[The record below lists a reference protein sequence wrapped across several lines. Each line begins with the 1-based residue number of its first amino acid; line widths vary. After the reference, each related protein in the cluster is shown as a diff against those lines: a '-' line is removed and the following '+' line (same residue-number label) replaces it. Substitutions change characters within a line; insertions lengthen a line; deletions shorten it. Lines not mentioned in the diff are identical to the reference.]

1 MIRGGPQVRPHGASA
16 RADLRFPD
24 GELSGFTAAGV
35 SGFQNLHP
43 AAVVRE
49 LLQNALD
56 AAREA
61 GRSTARVR
69 FEVENHALDD
79 IPGIAAYRDAFRNA
93 VRSQRRRHGGALPS
107 QAGVVAR
114 AIEKC
119 LDTPRCLSLFV
130 IDDGVG
136 LNDSRLT
143 ALLADGLSDK
153 RETGAGAFGNG
164 HLTVVPASDLRY
176 VLYGGRT
183 ADGAEVGSGHAIL
196 ATHQDADGSRRGKDG
211 YLVAD
216 FDDNL
221 FSPYVF
227 ARDRAVS
234 AYLRRKLRWIAEHRN
249 GGAGTVVA
257 VPGFNRFRDAT
268 APLWDQVAKAAACNF
283 FPAIR
288 VGELVVEVVDGVE
301 RRTLNADNLDATL
314 RQFRSELRNKFLSGS
329 RAWSAFETIA
339 HGEELI
345 VDTPAGPVPGMVR
358 ETPDTGISRIDL
370 CRNGM
375 WITDEIPKL
384 NRARFAERRPFH
396 CVLLIDARDGGEVH
410 GLIRKAEGPLHNHLE
425 ARKWLEEGE
434 RRLLDRALDAVA
446 AAIRERIG
454 AIGDNSFRVSDVLSI
469 DTHDIEAGGRRAARA
484 RTFERLRPRAAP
496 AGPGSEGETDDTQW
510 PHPGNGTKE
519 WRLRRTR
526 PAGRPVPFRAL
537 AVPTAPRS
545 CQVNL
550 RLDETCPDAEVRFV
564 LDESVDESCDQP
576 GVAAWVHLKA
586 IRIDGAPAPRSGLTG
601 GPGDATLGVTLGS
614 FERGARRRLEF
625 DFALPEGVSVKDD
638 ATVVLKAQ
646 IFRRGGKPAD
656 EHELRSD
663 G

>member
-1 MIRGGPQVRPHGASA
+1 MSPA
-16 RADLRFPD
+16 ADLRFPS
-24 GELSGFTAAGV
+24 GELSGFTTAGV

-69 FEVENHALDD
+69 FEVEDHALDD

-93 VRSQRRRHGGALPS
+93 VSSQEKLLGGALPS
-107 QAGVVAR
+107 QARVVAR
-114 AIEKC
+114 AIEEC
-119 LDTPRCLSLFV
+119 LDAPRCLSLFV

-136 LNDSRLT
+136 LDKNRMT

-153 RETGAGAFGNG
+153 RETGAFGNG
-164 HLTVVPASDLRY
+164 HLAVVPASDLRY

-183 ADGAEVGSGHAIL
+183 ADGAEIGSGHAIL

-211 YLVAD
+211 YLVAG
-216 FDDNL
+216 FDDNS

-227 ARDRAVS
+227 AGNRAVS
-234 AYLRRKLRWIAEHRN
+234 DYLRRKLSSIAEHRN

-257 VPGFNRFRDAT
+257 VPGFNRFRDAGRT
-268 APLWDQVAKAAACNF
+268 LWDQVARAAACNF

-288 VGELVVEVVDGVE
+288 VGELVVEVVDGGE
-301 RRTLNADNLDATL
+301 PRTLNGDSLDATL
-314 RQFRSELRNKFLSGS
+314 RQFCSELRNKFLSGS
-329 RAWSAFETIA
+329 RAWSAFQTIA
-339 HGEELI
+339 NGEELI
-345 VDTPAGPVPGMVR
+345 VDTPAGPVAGMVR

-375 WITDEIPKL
+375 WITDDIPKL
-384 NRARFAERRPFH
+384 NRARFAEHRPFH

-425 ARKWLEEGE
+425 ARKWLDKNE
-434 RRLLDRALDAVA
+434 RQLLDQALDAVA
-446 AAIRERIG
+446 AAIREQVG
-454 AIGDNSFRVSDVLSI
+454 TIGDDSFRVPDVLSI
-469 DTHDIEAGGRRAARA
+469 DTHDIEAGGRRAAQARA
-484 RTFERLRPRAAP
+484 FERLRPR
-496 AGPGSEGETDDTQW
+496 GPRAKPGDEGETDDTQW

-519 WRLRRTR
+519 WRERRTR
-526 PAGRPVPFRAL
+526 PASRPVPFPAL

-545 CQVNL
+545 CQVSL

-576 GVAAWVHLKA
+576 GASAWILLTAVS
-586 IRIDGAPAPRSGLTG
+586 IDGAPAPRSALTG
-601 GPGDATLGVTLGS
+601 GPGNSALGVTLGA
-614 FERGARRRLEF
+614 FERGASRRIEF

-646 IFRRGGKPAD
+646 VFRRGGKRAD
-656 EHELRSD
+656 ENGQLSD